1 MEDLALFELKNQK
14 FQRNKIKKEEYDT
27 I

>member
-14 FQRNKIKKEEYDT
+14 FQKNKTKREEK

>member
-14 FQRNKIKKEEYDT
+14 FQRNKIKKEEK